1 MGVLNAVLTH
11 MGHISVVVIL
21 VIPWIHQIVEH
32 VTIYPQEVCSCYT
45 GYSVDSSDS
54 RACNDINECNQTPN
68 VCSQECTNTAGSYTC
83 SCYTGYSVDSSDS
96 RACNDI
102 NECNQT
108 PNVCSQECTNTAG
121 SYNCSCYT
129 GYSVDSSDSR
139 ACNDINECNQ
149 TPNVCSQECTN
160 TAGSYTCSCYTGYSV
175 DSSDSRACN
184 DINECNQTPGVCSQ
198 ECTNTAGSYTCSCYT
213 GYRLDFDG
221 DTCNDIN
228 ECAENTNL
236 CQSPKKCVNQPG
248 TYKCDCLPGYQKLQN
263 PERCED
269 INECTAGTDLC
280 EQTCTNTVGSYGCSC
295 NTNYYLSS
303 SYACDIV
310 TFTASISLYS
320 YGSTYARFRVSK
332 QFHPTTSSVS
342 VTNQIHALD
351 LRFGNGIYA
360 VNSPTTRSYQTS
372 LGLKPYRL
380 YRFYVTTTGTLYS
393 DDSNY
398 YTLRTSTSTP
408 SAPPQNVRV
417 TAFTSNSLRIEWA
430 APPSPDRNGIITG
443 YTLQYKKSSAS
454 SYSTISSLTVTL
466 ASLTSLNEF
475 TEYQVR
481 VAAATSRGIGPF
493 SDIVVTTTEEAA
505 PVSPPQIAVTGV
517 AAYSITISLTP
528 PAVDRINGEL
538 TQYQVV
544 YYGESIDQTVKTID
558 IQPNTNSINNV
569 NYQLTQLEENVV
581 YRIKARICTSIGSG
595 PYSVHTIQ
603 ITLPSAPSGAPS
615 NLVFNSI
622 QTTSLSLSWNPPPI
636 REWNS
641 DTIAYR
647 VQYYGNVDTSVR
659 NITTPNMNLV
669 LSGLKE
675 GEVYKVVVCSYNS
688 EGHGPCEAIEQQTQE
703 DLPTGCPQS
712 VNVTALNDTA
722 IIIFW
727 NPLLADQAN
736 GAIISYEVSVNGT
749 QHDSQTHLYS
759 TNETFICVINLE
771 EFERYLVQMRAINSI
786 GAGPYSNT
794 VEVRTHQDVP
804 AGAPRDLQGTANKVS
819 ILLTWNPPVA
829 ADINGVITTYD
840 VHYVGTFEDTSNRTV
855 IVGNV
860 TQYNLEQL
868 VLGEIYRIQVRAC
881 TSVGPGPYCNW
892 IKID

>member
-1 MGVLNAVLTH
+1 M
-11 MGHISVVVIL
+11 
-21 VIPWIHQIVEH
+21 
-32 VTIYPQEVCSCYT
+32 
-45 GYSVDSSDS
+45 
-54 RACNDINECNQTPN
+54 
-68 VCSQECTNTAGSYTC
+68 
-83 SCYTGYSVDSSDS
+83 
-96 RACNDI
+96 
-102 NECNQT
+102 
-108 PNVCSQECTNTAG
+108 
-121 SYNCSCYT
+121 
-129 GYSVDSSDSR
+129 
-139 ACNDINECNQ
+139 
-149 TPNVCSQECTN
+149 
-160 TAGSYTCSCYTGYSV
+160 
-175 DSSDSRACN
+175 
-184 DINECNQTPGVCSQ
+184 
-198 ECTNTAGSYTCSCYT
+198 
-213 GYRLDFDG
+213 
-221 DTCNDIN
+221 
-228 ECAENTNL
+228 
-236 CQSPKKCVNQPG
+236 
-248 TYKCDCLPGYQKLQN
+248 
-263 PERCED
+263 
-269 INECTAGTDLC
+269 C

-310 TFTASISLYS
+310 TFTVSISLYY

-332 QFHPTTSSVS
+332 QFDPTTSNVS

-351 LRFGNGIYA
+351 LSFGNGTYA
-360 VNSPTTRSYQTS
+360 VNSPTTSSYPTS
-372 LGLKPYRL
+372 SVLKPYRL

-398 YTLRTSTSTP
+398 YTLRTATSTP
-408 SAPPQNVRV
+408 SGPPQNVRV
-417 TAFTSNSLRIEWA
+417 TASTSNSLRIEWA
-430 APPSPDRNGIITG
+430 APPSQDRNGVITG

-475 TEYQVR
+475 TEYQIR
-481 VAAATSRGIGPF
+481 VAAATSSGIGPF

-517 AAYSITISLTP
+517 AADSITISLTP
-528 PAVDRINGEL
+528 PAVDRINGEI

-558 IQPNTNSINNV
+558 IQPNTNSISNV

-581 YRIKARICTSIGSG
+581 YHIKARIWTGIGSG
-595 PYSVHTIQ
+595 PYSVDTIQ
-603 ITLPSAPSGAPS
+603 KTLPSAPSGAPS

-636 REWNS
+636 REQNS

-647 VQYYGNVDTSVR
+647 VQYYGNNVDTSVR
-659 NITTPNMNLV
+659 NRTTPNTNEV
-669 LSGLKE
+669 LSGLEE
-675 GEVYKVVVCSYNS
+675 GEEYTVVVCSYNS

-703 DLPTGCPQS
+703 DLPTGYPQS
-712 VNVTALNDTA
+712 VNAIALHDTG
-722 IIIFW
+722 IRIFW

-759 TNETFICVINLE
+759 TNETLISVINLE
-771 EFERYLVQMRAINSI
+771 EFEGYLVQVRAINNI

-819 ILLTWNPPVA
+819 ILLTWNAPAA
-829 ADINGVITTYD
+829 ADINGEITTFE
-840 VHYVGTFEDTSNRTV
+840 VHYAGTLEDTSNRTV
-855 IVGNV
+855 TVGNV

-868 VLGEIYRIQVRAC
+868 VVDETYLIQVRAY
-881 TSVGPGPYCNW
+881 TSVGPGPYSNW
-892 IKID
+892 IAIPTLEDAPTSPPTDVTIIAHFSTSIVVLWKPPIKQGQNGVITGYVVELSPVSSSYIARQSVGGNIDLYTFTNLKPHRNYNVRVAAKTLAGVGPFSVAITQQTRQDIPGLAPSFLHIRNVTARTVTIGWTPV